1 MSETI
6 NSLETDWID
15 EYEEEDSKYNDFYTE
30 RLPNIKLY
38 YVYVNSLHTISN
50 IREEKLELDDSN
62 MISKEK
68 ILYIIK
74 NNIIQD
80 NIKYKLLSLLVY
92 NIDLEP
98 RHLKKYLESDNA
110 TVQSLKQPGEINNEF
125 LYSLKTL
132 EDISLKDSITLFHD
146 INGIYFIFFEEKK
159 KRTRKSVTKKI
170 RMYPKNKNTTTN
182 PNTNPNTNINTTTNP
197 NSNPNLTNKK
207 QITSSSISAL
217 TSPSSKHIKSINL
230 RTAKKT
236 RKRSYNNE

>member
-6 NSLETDWID
+6 NNLETDWIE
-15 EYEEEDSKYNDFYTE
+15 EYEEEDSKYSDFYTE
-30 RLPNIKLY
+30 KLPNIKLY
-38 YVYVNSLHTISN
+38 YVYVNSYHTISN
-50 IREEKLELDDSN
+50 IREEKLELDDSH

-80 NIKYKLLSLLVY
+80 DIKYKLLSLLVY

-98 RHLKKYLESDNA
+98 QHLKKYLESDNNA
-110 TVQSLKQPGEINNEF
+110 NQSPQQLGKINNEF

-132 EDISLKDSITLFHD
+132 EDISLKESITLFHD

-159 KRTRKSVTKKI
+159 KRAKKSVTKKV
-170 RMYPKNKNTTTN
+170 RMYSKNKNKN
-182 PNTNPNTNINTTTNP
+182 KNK
-197 NSNPNLTNKK
+197 NSEK

-217 TSPSSKHIKSINL
+217 DSPSSKNTKSINL
-230 RTAKKT
+230 KTANKT
-236 RKRSYNNE
+236 RKRSYNNET